1 MATGAMI
8 RNELQKTWRSRWL
21 VFAVFFGL
29 LVLISAGLY
38 AFYVYRE
45 HRWSPP
51 PPTPWQTM
59 LRDQISSDKLQ
70 IQNLQR
76 LKEQGSSTA
85 RVEGGGGGPFGRAQ
99 AQSIDSALTATRQA
113 IKDDQY
119 LLDNDI
125 APVQSNAL
133 TFAALFAMGG
143 IIMFLLTRI
152 FGWLSSELVA
162 GERSDKTIAILLSRP
177 ASRDQV
183 LFAKTVSMFVVA
195 LAVACLTLLATY
207 GVLAFF
213 LASAGPLGGQVGI
226 AVDGSKALGPGN
238 IVVLPAVLFALLC
251 LAAAMLAILGVEAMS
266 LLVSVL
272 TTRWA
277 AIGITL
283 AVLFAGPVVSGIVSL
298 VIVLITGTS
307 SSSDFLNYVFFNLLN
322 PVGAVAPAFG
332 NGPSA
337 AGEGM
342 TVFTHQVAALGGWT
356 VAFFFAAWFLFH
368 RRQETG

>member
-1 MATGAMI
+1 MATAAMI

-29 LVLISAGLY
+29 LILISAGLY

-45 HRWSPP
+45 HRWAPP
-51 PPTPWQTM
+51 PPTPWQAT
-59 LRDQISSDKLQ
+59 LQNQIASDKLQ
-70 IQNLQR
+70 LQNLQN
-76 LKEQGSSTA
+76 LKQQAGAGA
-85 RVEGGGGGPFGRAQ
+85 RVGGGGAFGRAQ
-99 AQSIDSALTATRQA
+99 AESIDSAIKATQQA
-113 IKDDQY
+113 INDDQY
-119 LLDNDI
+119 LLDNNI
-125 APVQSNAL
+125 APVQANTLA
-133 TFAALFAMGG
+133 FAALFALGS

-162 GERSDKTIAILLSRP
+162 GERSDRTIAILLSRP

-183 LFAKTVSMFVVA
+183 LVSKTVSMFLVA
-195 LAVACLTLLATY
+195 LGVVLLTLLVAY
-207 GVLAFF
+207 GVFAFF
-213 LASAGPLGGQVGI
+213 LGSAGPLDGQIGI
-226 AVDGSKALGPGN
+226 AIDGSRALGPGN
-238 IVVLPAVLFALLC
+238 LTVVPAVVFALMC
-251 LAAAMLAILGVEAMS
+251 LGAAMLAILAVEGMS

-283 AVLFAGPVVSGIVSL
+283 AVLFAGPVVSGIVGL
-298 VIVLITGTS
+298 VLTLITGS
-307 SSSDFLNYVFFNLLN
+307 SGSSDFLNYIFFNLLN

-342 TVFTHQVAALGGWT
+342 TVFTHQIAALAGWT
-356 VAFFFAAWFLFH
+356 VAFFAAAWFLFH